1 MEEYSRE
8 DVALWQDGIEP
19 QGDPP
24 EIGPASYL
32 FEASVAAFSAILQII
47 AANKDDFDR
56 SSYESLRDEFRKFYM
71 WNEGF
76 STQTGALDQ
85 ALSSSQSLKA
95 AVLDMMIH
103 WARTALRSMQLIHI
117 LLLSQNLYC

>member
-19 QGDPP
+19 QGGPP